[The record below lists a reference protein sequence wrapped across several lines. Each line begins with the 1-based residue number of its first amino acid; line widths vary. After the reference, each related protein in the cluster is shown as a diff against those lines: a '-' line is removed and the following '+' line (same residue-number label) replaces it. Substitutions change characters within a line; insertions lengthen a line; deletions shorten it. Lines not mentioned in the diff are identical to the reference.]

1 MSIGKATETSAGTFS
16 EDLKSSRSAS
26 SIPVPPPGGAW
37 GGSSSV
43 PGGASLSEP
52 GPGGGTGSEAGL
64 GSAGSVGVSAG
75 PPGVDG
81 GIGGGWPS
89 TFGAWPS
96 PFEAWPSTFGAWPS
110 TFGAW
115 PSPGVP
121 AGGVSSE
128 DFVSRPLP
136 SNTEISSIAQAVRRA
151 KNRQI
156 RMARRPKLE
165 LRKCII
171 KLTQYRSCYS
181 TPFHEYNKNPR
192 AF

>member
-52 GPGGGTGSEAGL
+52 GPGGGTGSEGGLEAGL

-89 TFGAWPS
+89 
-96 PFEAWPSTFGAWPS
+96 PFEAWPSPC
-110 TFGAW
+110 GAW
-115 PSPGVP
+115 PSPGAP